1 MKFQD
6 IRIKIQQTKG
16 ALKWFVEITFTV
28 QFLLYC
34 FLFYKINYEI
44 FSAIE
49 TLIKEHYPLMEI
61 NWGLAFKELN
71 YKGPLLYSLLV
82 DLVFIPGVYFI
93 LKSNSNDP
101 VNENKNEKIIRGST
115 MGSAK
120 KYKKAVNYN
129 DIFCYIND
137 IPLTMK
143 IIYRNILVLG
153 ATGAGK
159 TQIISKILFD
169 SYEKFDYNAVIYDS
183 KKDFVPKFYNPQ
195 RDIILN
201 PADDRCPAWNILDEV
216 ENKADAA
223 TLAEVLVPEPD
234 VSNPNGYFIT
244 NARHI
249 LEAMILYLKM
259 KNIGTNE
266 NLIQLSGK
274 TPDYLLK
281 LFKSDPKIEKECIM
295 AITPLQSDEIRSMM
309 TEISRYLKAFTIMPS
324 KPDKEGMKTFNIT
337 KDFLKKRKTRI
348 FLNLDKNSEIF
359 VKPIMKIFIELLIRK
374 FLSVPDG
381 ENTPTLFLLDELSN
395 FDKTPS
401 VMDIL
406 DKGRSKMAST
416 IVGIQDMAKMN
427 YIYGPELTK
436 NMMNSCNSSVYL
448 RVNSSDE
455 AQYISLQIGSQE
467 VERTS
472 ASDSVTDEKYTHSKS
487 TQIVEK
493 KLFLPSEILKWQ
505 DLEAV
510 IKLVNI
516 PYFLHMIV
524 IPRAY
529 AKIAEGLIN
538 SNRLNIPAAEKNKEN
553 ENQQIVSEIKDK
565 DEVPAATG
573 EEKKE
578 EPEKPAN
585 IERKLTGV

>member
-16 ALKWFVEITFTV
+16 ALKWLVEIVLTV
-28 QFLLYC
+28 QFLFFGL
-34 FLFYKINYEI
+34 LFYKINYRL
-44 FSAIE
+44 FYAIE
-49 TLIKEHYPLMEI
+49 TLVQEHYPLREI
-61 NWGLAFKELN
+61 NFNLALKELN
-71 YKGPLLYSLLV
+71 FKSPLLYSLLI
-82 DLVFIPGVYFI
+82 DLFFIPGVYFI
-93 LKSNSNDP
+93 LKSNLSDP
-101 VNENKNEKIIRGST
+101 LNENKNEKVVRGST
-115 MGSAK
+115 IGSIK
-120 KYKKAVNYN
+120 KYKKTVNF
-129 DIFCYIND
+129 DEIFCYIND
-137 IPLTMK
+137 IPLTMEA
-143 IIYRNILVLG
+143 IYRNILVLG

-169 SYEKFDYNAVIYDS
+169 SYAKYDYNAVIYDS
-183 KKDFVPKFYNPQ
+183 KKDFVPKFYNPH
-195 RDIILN
+195 RDIIFN

-234 VSNPNGYFIT
+234 ASNPNGYFII

-266 NLIQLSGK
+266 NLIQLASK
-274 TPDYLLK
+274 TPDYLLG
-281 LFKSDPKIEKECIM
+281 LFKSNPEIERECIM
-295 AITPLQSDEIRSMM
+295 AITPLQSEEIKSMM

-324 KPDKEGMKTFNIT
+324 KPDKEGMKSFNIT
-337 KDFLKKRKTRI
+337 ADFLKKRKTRI

-359 VKPIMKIFIELLIRK
+359 VKPIMKIFIELLVKK

-395 FDKTPS
+395 FEKTPS
-401 VMDIL
+401 VMDLL

-416 IVGIQDMAKMN
+416 IVGLQDFAKSN

-436 NMMNSCNSSVYL
+436 NMMNSCNSSIYL
-448 RVNSSDE
+448 RANSSDE
-455 AQYISLQIGSQE
+455 AEYISRQIGSQE

-487 TQIVEK
+487 SQIIEK
-493 KLFLPSEILKWQ
+493 KLFLPSEIIKWK

-510 IKLVNI
+510 VKLVNI
-516 PYFLHMIV
+516 PYFLHISV

-529 AKIAEGLIN
+529 AEIAEGLIP
-538 SNRLNIPAAEKNKEN
+538 SNRLNIPIAGKNGESKNK
-553 ENQQIVSEIKDK
+553 QPVS
-565 DEVPAATG
+565 DEAAPA
-573 EEKKE
+573 ERKE
-578 EPEKPAN
+578 PAN
-585 IERKLTGV
+585 IERKLTEKIK

>member
-1 MKFQD
+1 
-6 IRIKIQQTKG
+6 
-16 ALKWFVEITFTV
+16 
-28 QFLLYC
+28 
-34 FLFYKINYEI
+34 
-44 FSAIE
+44 
-49 TLIKEHYPLMEI
+49 
-61 NWGLAFKELN
+61 
-71 YKGPLLYSLLV
+71 
-82 DLVFIPGVYFI
+82 
-93 LKSNSNDP
+93 
-101 VNENKNEKIIRGST
+101 
-115 MGSAK
+115 
-120 KYKKAVNYN
+120 
-129 DIFCYIND
+129 
-137 IPLTMK
+137 
-143 IIYRNILVLG
+143 
-153 ATGAGK
+153 
-159 TQIISKILFD
+159 
-169 SYEKFDYNAVIYDS
+169 
-183 KKDFVPKFYNPQ
+183 
-195 RDIILN
+195 
-201 PADDRCPAWNILDEV
+201 
-216 ENKADAA
+216 
-223 TLAEVLVPEPD
+223 
-234 VSNPNGYFIT
+234 
-244 NARHI
+244 
-249 LEAMILYLKM
+249 
-259 KNIGTNE
+259 
-266 NLIQLSGK
+266 
-274 TPDYLLK
+274 
-281 LFKSDPKIEKECIM
+281 
-295 AITPLQSDEIRSMM
+295 
-309 TEISRYLKAFTIMPS
+309 
-324 KPDKEGMKTFNIT
+324 
-337 KDFLKKRKTRI
+337 
-348 FLNLDKNSEIF
+348 
-359 VKPIMKIFIELLIRK
+359 MKIFIELLIRK

-472 ASDSVTDEKYTHSKS
+472 ASDSVMDDKYTHSKS

-516 PYFLHMIV
+516 PYFLHIIV

-538 SNRLNIPAAEKNKEN
+538 SNRLNIPVAEKNKEN
-553 ENQQIVSEIKDK
+553 ENQQIVGEIKNK